1 MRQPP
6 ADAHPGSLADRL
18 ERERRRR
25 SFAVPGSAADEDAR
39 MEALFLD
46 RQLSGGPRAAR
57 WPIEEPAESL
67 SQTGDASNAI
77 GTSSKV
83 SD

>member
-1 MRQPP
+1 VRQPP
-6 ADAHPGSLADRL
+6 AEAYPGSLVDRL

-39 MEALFLD
+39 MEALFLE
-46 RQLSGGPRAAR
+46 RQLSGGLGAAR
-57 WPIEEPAESL
+57 WPIEEPPESL
-67 SQTGDASNAI
+67 SQTGDASDAI
-77 GTSSKV
+77 GTSKV